1 MKANWV
7 VVLMP
12 PFLVCM
18 TLLFGTQFVFLQ
30 LGFFRDLGIGQVGD
44 EFELFNYMRAF
55 TEPFFLNALKLNF
68 ILAVAVVAITLIVA
82 YPIAYIVARMN
93 PKWAIV
99 FLTAMVV
106 SSFVSIVIK
115 VLGIIIIFG
124 ADGPVNRFLLWTG
137 IVDEYI
143 LVVGTKAGVIMG
155 LTHLGIAFM
164 VMMLFSVI
172 QSIPRSLEEAAEIHG
187 ANRWRVFWRVV
198 IPLSMPGVVSASL
211 LLFNIAMGAF
221 VSAVLLGGGKVM
233 TLPIVIQ
240 RTILLYTE
248 YGMAAALSG
257 MLMLF
262 VFAVNIASVV
272 AVTRMRAARFAV
284 T

>member
-7 VVLMP
+7 VVLTP
-12 PFLVCM
+12 PLLVSM
-18 TLLFGTQFVFLQ
+18 ALLLGTQFVFLR
-30 LGFFRDLGIGQVGD
+30 LGFFKDLGIGRVGD
-44 EFELFNYMRAF
+44 ELVIFNYARAF
-55 TEPFFLNALKLNF
+55 SEPFFLNALARNF
-68 ILAVAVVAITLIVA
+68 YLAIAVVSITLVVS
-82 YPIAYIVARMN
+82 YPIAYIVARMRAQ
-93 PKWAIV
+93 WAIV
-99 FLTAMVV
+99 FLSAIVV

-124 ADGPVNRFLLWTG
+124 ANGPLNRILLWTG
-137 IVDEYI
+137 LMDDPISVI
-143 LVVGTKAGVIMG
+143 GTIPGVIIG

-172 QSIPRSLEEAAEIHG
+172 QAIPRSFEEAAEIHG
-187 ANRWRVFWRVV
+187 ASRLRVFWRII

-221 VSAVLLGGGKVM
+221 VSALLLGGGKVM
-233 TLPIVIQ
+233 TLPVVIQ

-257 MLMLF
+257 MLMIF
-262 VFAVNIASVV
+262 VLGINIASVLL
-272 AVTRMRAARFAV
+272 VTRMQAARLAV

>member
-44 EFELFNYMRAF
+44 EFELFNYLRAF

-68 ILAVAVVAITLIVA
+68 ILAIAVVTITLIVA

-124 ADGPVNRFLLWTG
+124 ANGPVNRFLLWTG
-137 IVDEYI
+137 IVDEHI

-187 ANRWRVFWRVV
+187 ASRLRVFWRVV

-233 TLPIVIQ
+233 TLPVVIQ

-262 VFAVNIASVV
+262 VFAVNILSVI